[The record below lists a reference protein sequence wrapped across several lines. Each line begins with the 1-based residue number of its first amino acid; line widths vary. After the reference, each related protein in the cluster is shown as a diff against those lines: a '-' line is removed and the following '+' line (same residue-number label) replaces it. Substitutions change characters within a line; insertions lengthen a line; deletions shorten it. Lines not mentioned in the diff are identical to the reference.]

1 MAGYVIHLAIGEEY
15 IRKYRDDI
23 KDKQEFLKGIV
34 APDRTC
40 DNRKAHYGEKDL
52 VESLRNFLTI
62 NKEELD
68 TDYIKGYFLH
78 LFTDYIFYGK
88 YFKRGHYYQDYDKT
102 NKKIIEK
109 YDLKVPED
117 LKKYAKFV
125 DGEPEHLKY
134 HFIYEI
140 IELSIKN
147 NIKENMEKVLK
158 GESILMNTKIN
169 FAGIEMKN
177 PVTVASGTFGY
188 GREYSEFYDLGKIG
202 AIITKG
208 TSLKPRPGNKPSRVC
223 ETPSGMLNSIGLQN
237 PGVEYFAKYDL
248 PFLRKFDTKIIV
260 NACGSSIEE
269 YVELCKILNTLDID
283 GVELNLSCPNVK
295 AGCLAF
301 GTTYEGVKE
310 VTSAVRK
317 VLDKPLIVKLTPNVT
332 DITQTAKGAEDGGAD
347 AISLINTLLGMKIDI
362 NTRKPVLANN
372 TGGLSGPAV
381 KPVAVRMVYQA
392 AKAVNIPV
400 MGLGGIVNGEDA
412 IEFMLAGAS
421 TISIGCGNFIDPYCA
436 VKTVE
441 QIEEYMKKHNI
452 EDINDIVGKVEMN

>member
-1 MAGYVIHLAIGEEY
+1 
-15 IRKYRDDI
+15 
-23 KDKQEFLKGIV
+23 
-34 APDRTC
+34 
-40 DNRKAHYGEKDL
+40 
-52 VESLRNFLTI
+52 
-62 NKEELD
+62 
-68 TDYIKGYFLH
+68 
-78 LFTDYIFYGK
+78 
-88 YFKRGHYYQDYDKT
+88 
-102 NKKIIEK
+102 
-109 YDLKVPED
+109 
-117 LKKYAKFV
+117 
-125 DGEPEHLKY
+125 
-134 HFIYEI
+134 
-140 IELSIKN
+140 
-147 NIKENMEKVLK
+147 
-158 GESILMNTKIN
+158 MNTKIN

-208 TSLKPRPGNKPSRVC
+208 TSLKPRSGNKPSRVC

-260 NACGSSIEE
+260 NACGSTIEE

-332 DITQTAKGAEDGGAD
+332 DITATAKGAEDGGAD
-347 AISLINTLLGMKIDI
+347 AISLINTLLGMKIDV

-372 TGGLSGPAV
+372 TGGLSGPAI

-421 TISIGCGNFIDPYCA
+421 TVSIGCGNFIDPYCA

-452 EDINDIVGKVEMN
+452 EDINDIIGKVEMN